1 MFIILVNAK
10 WSTFN
15 GGDMIFCANMKQKR
29 QTKGHTVTILYRTNT
44 FLTYFMENDLYRMNF
59 VYSTH
64 AWERRENQIKL
75 DTHRRDILHQNCFQ
89 FYDLS
94 HLYGMFTTMKYVVD
108 VIMANVPQN
117 SNK

>member
-1 MFIILVNAK
+1 
-10 WSTFN
+10 
-15 GGDMIFCANMKQKR
+15 
-29 QTKGHTVTILYRTNT
+29 
-44 FLTYFMENDLYRMNF
+44 MENDLYRMNF